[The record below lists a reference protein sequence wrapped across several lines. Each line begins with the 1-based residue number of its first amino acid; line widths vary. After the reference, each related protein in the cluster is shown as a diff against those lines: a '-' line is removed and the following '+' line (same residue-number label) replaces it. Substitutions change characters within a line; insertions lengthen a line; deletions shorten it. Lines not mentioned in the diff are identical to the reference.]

1 MESSDCLM
9 TLDIYLDSGCV
20 TGTFP
25 QHFSINILSGTNEAH
40 IISLP
45 CEASKCFGIFFVSE
59 NNLDININCCMWTFF
74 SNSKI
79 RPGNC
84 KEKDK
89 ENHSVLLTE

>member
-1 MESSDCLM
+1 M

-45 CEASKCFGIFFVSE
+45 CEASKCFRIRKQFRHKYQLLYVDFFFFFPTAKSGLGIVRKK
-59 NNLDININCCMWTFF
+59 TK
-74 SNSKI
+74 KI
-79 RPGNC
+79 T
-84 KEKDK
+84 
-89 ENHSVLLTE
+89 LLTE